1 MIRAFNHDL
10 YLAFNLLSINKGR
23 KINIEEKVFSYFQL
37 STHFLGILLY
47 KQKNL
52 NYSKRMVP
60 LLLQHI
66 LWNKFT
72 SESLTLISGSY
83 MKIKFSEK
91 ETNIHGMTYGIWERK
106 GLVVTRACYSVEK
119 FPNNKKK
126 LSRVLKEME
135 ITDELVLQEQTWFLT
150 GLWAKPENRWTETL
164 V

>member
-119 FPNNKKK
+119 FPNNKKNSVECWKKWK
-126 LSRVLKEME
+126 LQMNLCFRNKLGFWQV
-135 ITDELVLQEQTWFLT
+135 F
-150 GLWAKPENRWTETL
+150 
-164 V
+164 